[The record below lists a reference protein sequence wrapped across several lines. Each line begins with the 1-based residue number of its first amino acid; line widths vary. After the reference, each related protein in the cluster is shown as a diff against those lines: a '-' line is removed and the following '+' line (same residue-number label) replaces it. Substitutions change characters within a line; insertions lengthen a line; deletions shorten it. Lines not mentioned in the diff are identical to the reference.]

1 MKIESLD
8 ILKAQQL
15 KLNQTKAR
23 VSMTNQKAECFKCG
37 TAIWV
42 PNYEYV
48 SDRNFCYPCAS
59 SYMGHTTGVS
69 LEELDKVR
77 TDMRIDNA

>member
-1 MKIESLD
+1 MVTENAKK
-8 ILKAQQL
+8 KAVNL
-15 KLNQTKAR
+15 
-23 VSMTNQKAECFKCG
+23 MTNWVEKSMAEAECFKCG
-37 TAIWV
+37 AHIWV
-42 PNYEYV
+42 PGHEYV

-77 TDMRIDNA
+77 ADMEVDNA

>member
-1 MKIESLD
+1 MVT
-8 ILKAQQL
+8 
-15 KLNQTKAR
+15 LNAKKKVANP
-23 VSMTNQKAECFKCG
+23 MTNLEAECFKCG

-59 SYMGHTTGVS
+59 SYMGHTAGVS
-69 LEELDKVR
+69 LEELDKLR
-77 TDMRIDNA
+77 TDTEIENA

>member
-1 MKIESLD
+1 
-8 ILKAQQL
+8 
-15 KLNQTKAR
+15 
-23 VSMTNQKAECFKCG
+23 MTNLEAECFKCG

-59 SYMGHTTGVS
+59 SYMGITPV
-69 LEELDKVR
+69 V
-77 TDMRIDNA
+77 TDDETINKARMEQEIG